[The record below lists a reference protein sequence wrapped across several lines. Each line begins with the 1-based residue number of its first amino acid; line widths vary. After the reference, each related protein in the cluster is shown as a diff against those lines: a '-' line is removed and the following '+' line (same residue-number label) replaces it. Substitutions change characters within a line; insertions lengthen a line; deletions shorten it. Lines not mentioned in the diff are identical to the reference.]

1 MVGEQHIAMVPT
13 GPSSIWKASVN
24 GQLKEVLAPSNSIL
38 LDVLRDKVGTLGVKR
53 GCDMGTCGCCTVM
66 IDGIPRLSCL
76 TLAAEVAGKDITTVE
91 GLADGAH
98 LAPIQQCFGD
108 HGGSQCGFCTPGF
121 LITAQ
126 ALLNNNPNPT
136 NEQVECA
143 IEGNLCRCTGYQQIV
158 ESIQAAAAI
167 HRGESELKQPASDP
181 HPDPHPLGPD
191 DPTMP
196 PGHAR

>member
-1 MVGEQHIAMVPT
+1 MVPT